1 MANVLFKQGSQNTL
15 NTLRL
20 NSDKSKRIPGAFYL
34 TNDSHR
40 LYICLDNTNHDIVP
54 VNEGITTV
62 KYLSDLPQPS
72 SDNEKKLL
80 AGQFYYVEKDKN
92 PTTGADVVVNALA
105 VYNGQSW
112 VQINAFTDTKVDSF
126 DTAVVVDTAKTTAT
140 VTNKITNSDKSEPQD
155 DFKINVAGGLEL
167 SVTKNSTSG
176 VYTLK
181 IDASKLKQDLSSTV
195 DSENDTATIA
205 LSNPSTANNKVVIK
219 AGSEISISEDSSKNI
234 VIAGTDQRVDVFTA
248 EAKERD
254 EKDLSNKPG
263 GFEFKVGSNGGQTIP
278 ASIDPTIKLKNDIV
292 GRHFSNGELVLP
304 VYTSAEVDAEIA
316 SKLKAI
322 DGMTYKGTIGTNG
335 TGHNGTNFPN
345 ENKKVRIG
353 DTYKVIAG
361 FEGTVNGV
369 TPTAGDVVIA
379 RPKSAS
385 ITEDADGYLPKDGIA
400 WDLIPSGNE
409 DTTYVGLA
417 TANGITLRENS
428 QQGATVMGL
437 SIAGA
442 TTGDA
447 ANKITVSD
455 SAKGSA
461 TAKTNV
467 VTITHAKPVAAT
479 GDAVKAVDIKTT
491 QFAAGSAGA
500 TNHVQST
507 ASGTAINNV
516 VTDKTGHVT
525 GLKVANLSFVDT
537 NATLEPDGTV
547 TIAANTLGTSS
558 TKVTTETTLKQSG
571 GATKT
576 STAEFTLYSNNS
588 NLKVEADNDNSAVKV
603 SLVWDS
609 FE

>member
-15 NTLRL
+15 NALRL

-62 KYLSDLPQPS
+62 TYLSDLPQPS

-80 AGQFYYVEKDKN
+80 AGQFYYVEKDKH

-140 VTNKITNSDKSEPQD
+140 VTNQITNSDKSKPQD

-167 SVTKNSTSG
+167 SVTQNQTSG

-254 EKDLSNKPG
+254 EQDLSNKPG
-263 GFEFKVGSNGGQTIP
+263 GFEFKVGSKGGQTIP
-278 ASIDPTIKLKNDIV
+278 ASIDPTIKLKNDTV
-292 GRHFSNGELVLP
+292 GRHFSNGELELP

-316 SKLKAI
+316 NKLKAI

-335 TGHNGTNFPN
+335 TGHNGTGFPTSN
-345 ENKKVRIG
+345 VRIG

-361 FEGTVNGV
+361 FEGTVDGI
-369 TPTAGDVVIA
+369 TATAGDVVIA
-379 RPKSAS
+379 RPKSTS
-385 ITEDADGYLPKDGIA
+385 VKENNDGYLPSDGIA

-417 TANGITLRENS
+417 TSNGITLRENS
-428 QQGATVMGL
+428 QQGASVMGFA
-437 SIAGA
+437 IKGA

-455 SAKGSA
+455 SAQGST
-461 TAKTNV
+461 TAKTNT
-467 VTITHAKPVAAT
+467 VTITHATPTAAT

-491 QFAAGSAGA
+491 QFTAGSAAA

-537 NATLEPDGTV
+537 NATLEPNGTV

-588 NLKVEADNDNSAVKV
+588 NLKVEADSDNSAVKV